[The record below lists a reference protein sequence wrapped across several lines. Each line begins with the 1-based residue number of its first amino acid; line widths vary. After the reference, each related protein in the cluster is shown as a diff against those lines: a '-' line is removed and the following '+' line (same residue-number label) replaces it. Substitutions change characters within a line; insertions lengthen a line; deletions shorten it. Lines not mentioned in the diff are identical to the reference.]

1 MVNNIFMFSLELNTF
16 YFGDDMTAFSLS
28 LSRKGGRERVG
39 NRKGEREIILR
50 NCGGLVNPEYPEQV
64 SIPVRTTH

>member
-1 MVNNIFMFSLELNTF
+1 MFSLELNTF

-28 LSRKGGRERVG
+28 PSLEREGEREWETE
-39 NRKGEREIILR
+39 REREIILR